1 MTHHVDPNIRAAFL
15 SGAEWARNYVLGLT
29 VTIDATTGEEGPELA
44 VQAVAA
50 LKDHVRGWDLVR
62 ALDVGLVLATAEDAA
77 APHMEPNQ

>member
-29 VTIDATTGEEGPELA
+29 VTIDATGGEAGVQLA
-44 VQAVAA
+44 ATAIA
-50 LKDHVRGWDLVR
+50 SLKDHLRGWDLSR

-77 APHMEPNQ
+77 GEVRT